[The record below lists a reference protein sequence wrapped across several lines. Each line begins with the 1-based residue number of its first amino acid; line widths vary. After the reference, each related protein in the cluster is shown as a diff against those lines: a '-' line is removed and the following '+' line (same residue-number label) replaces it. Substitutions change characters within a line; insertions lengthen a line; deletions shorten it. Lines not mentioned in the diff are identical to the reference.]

1 MTLLSLCWSFFQVG
15 LFSIGGGYAAIPL
28 IRQQVVDTHTWLSIS
43 EFADV
48 VTIAE
53 MTPGPIMINSA
64 TFVGIRVCGFLGGV
78 LATFSTI
85 IPSLII
91 VTLLSKVYQK
101 YSHTRLMQNTLSS
114 LRSAV
119 VGLVASATL
128 VIFSGAVTTVAAQTG
143 AKAFDWIQVLIFA
156 GAFVLIR
163 FLKKSP
169 IPVMIGCGAAAV
181 VIGMLTGV

>member
-1 MTLLSLCWSFFQVG
+1 MTLLNLCWSFFQVG

-28 IRQQVVDTHTWLSIS
+28 IRQQVVDMNAWLSMS
-43 EFADV
+43 EFTDL

-53 MTPGPIMINSA
+53 MTPGPIMINAA

-85 IPSLII
+85 VPSLII

-101 YSHTRLMQNTLSS
+101 YAHTSLMQDILSS

-119 VGLVASATL
+119 VGLVGAATL
-128 VIFSGAVTTVAAQTG
+128 VILSGAVTTVVAQTG
-143 AKAFDWIQVLIFA
+143 AISFDYVQALIFV

-163 FLKKSP
+163 FFKKSP
-169 IPVMIGCGAAAV
+169 IPVMVGCGAAAV
-181 VIGMLTGV
+181 VIGMLI